1 MKEHRIHIFGA
12 SGSGTSTLGSMLADE
27 LSVRFFDADDYY
39 WQDTEPPYTVKNLPE
54 ERVRT
59 LSADMQKARNW
70 VLSGS
75 IVSWGDAFIP
85 LFSLA
90 VFVTLPKE
98 VRMRRLAARERAR
111 YGPRIEVGGD
121 RRVASEAF
129 LNWAAQYDTAG
140 PEIRSRWMHE
150 EWIERLS
157 CPVLRVQSVEPPEEL
172 AGRIIG
178 HLAN

>member
-1 MKEHRIHIFGA
+1 MNEHRIHIFGA
-12 SGSGTSTLGSMLADE
+12 SGSGTSSLGSVLAAE
-27 LSVRFFDADDYY
+27 LSIRFFDADDYY
-39 WQDTEPPYTVKNLPE
+39 WQDTDPPYTVKHLPE

-59 LSADMQKARNW
+59 LSADMEEARSW

-98 VRMRRLAARERAR
+98 VRMRRLAARERVR
-111 YGPRIEVGGD
+111 YGSRIEVGGD
-121 RRVASEAF
+121 RRAATEAF
-129 LNWAAQYDTAG
+129 LNWAEQYDSAG
-140 PEIRSRWMHE
+140 PEMRSRSLHE
-150 EWIERLS
+150 EWIKRLP
-157 CPVLRVQSVEPPEEL
+157 CPVLRVESVKPPEEL

-178 HLAN
+178 HLPS